1 VSDCDGEGPGT
12 DGDEPGEVTDMRNP
26 HAGEPFDTPD
36 EEIAEALLDVSI
48 PTLLLS
54 LVHMSGDP
62 ELIRGRLRPAG
73 LFLNEVQGYMTEEDK
88 AEARALALEVIRDYR
103 DRGCPEPEPISS
115 ELLHEM
121 MTWLV
126 CEEVPEE
133 YVPLLLE
140 EMELDGRDARRVD
153 PVGTPAERASF
164 PVVVIGCGQS
174 GLLAGIRLQEAG
186 IPFTIVE
193 KNAGVGGTWWENSY
207 PGARVDV
214 GNHFYCYSFEP
225 SDHWT
230 EYFAGQPELQRYFQ
244 SVMDKHGIGP
254 HVRWETEVSGATWDE
269 DSATW
274 AVRIRAADGTEEVLT
289 ARAVISA
296 VGQLNRP
303 HVPEIEGADTFAGP
317 AFHSARWD
325 HDLDLAGK
333 RVAMIGAGASGFQ
346 IAPTIAPE
354 VGHLTVFQRTA
365 QWMFPN
371 PNYHATVGP
380 GVRWA
385 LRHLPFYGRWYRFLI
400 FWPGCDKGLEA
411 ARVDPDYPDQQRA
424 VSEINDLTRQMF
436 TDWIVGQVGDDPDL
450 IAKVVPDYP
459 ATGKRTLQDN
469 GAWLGALTRDNVDLV
484 RTPID
489 HIEPDAVVTADG
501 ERYPADVLVYATGFR
516 ATEVLFPMTIVGRD
530 GVDLRTMWGER
541 PAAYLGITVPGF
553 PNFFCMY
560 GPGTNLAHGGS
571 LIFHSECQ
579 MRYIT
584 QCLESLIAGGHSTM
598 EPRPERYEDWHE
610 RSQREMRG
618 LVWSQPSI
626 EHSFFKNSAGEIHVL
641 SPWRIVDYW
650 TWTREPDL
658 ADFVLD

>member
-1 VSDCDGEGPGT
+1 M
-12 DGDEPGEVTDMRNP
+12 EPTARNP
-26 HAGEPFDTPD
+26 HAGEPFTTPD

-48 PTLLLS
+48 PTLMLS

-62 ELIRGRLRPAG
+62 GLIRGRLKPAG

-88 AEARALALEVIRDYR
+88 AEVRALALDVIRGYR
-103 DRGCPEPEPISS
+103 DRGCPEPEPISA

-121 MTWLV
+121 MRWLV
-126 CEEVPEE
+126 VEEVPDE
-133 YVPLLLE
+133 YVPMLME
-140 EMELDGRDARRVD
+140 EMELDGADARKVRGPVD
-153 PVGTPAERASF
+153 AAARAAF

-174 GLLAGIRLQEAG
+174 GLLAGIRLKEAG

-193 KNAGVGGTWWENSY
+193 KNPGAGGTWWENSY

-225 SDHWT
+225 SDQWT
-230 EYFAGQPELQRYFQ
+230 EFFAQQPELQAYFEG
-244 SVMDKHGIGP
+244 VMTKHGIEP
-254 HVRWETEVSGATWDE
+254 HVRWETEVLGATWD
-269 DSATW
+269 DASATW
-274 AVRIRAADGTEEVLT
+274 SVRVRSVDGSEETLV

-303 HVPEIEGADTFAGP
+303 HVPEIPGQDTFGGP

-346 IAPTIAPE
+346 IAPAIADE

-400 FWPGCDKGLEA
+400 LWPGCDKGLDA

-424 VSEINDLTRQMF
+424 VSEVNDFARQMF
-436 TDWIVGQVGDDPDL
+436 TDWISEQIGDDPEL
-450 IAKVVPDYP
+450 LAKVLPDYP

-469 GAWLGALTRDNVDLV
+469 GSWLKTLTRDDVDLV
-484 RTPID
+484 RTGID
-489 HIEPDAVVTADG
+489 HIEPGAVVTEDG
-501 ERYPADVLVYATGFR
+501 ERHECDVLVYATGFFVNR
-516 ATEVLFPMTIVGRD
+516 LLFPMTITGRD
-530 GVDLRTMWGER
+530 GVDLRAMWGER

-553 PNFFCMY
+553 PNLFCMY

-579 MRYIT
+579 MRYIS
-584 QCLESLIAGGHSTM
+584 QCIDHLIDGGHRSM
-598 EPRPERYEDWHE
+598 EPRRDRYDDWHE
-610 RSQREMRG
+610 RSQAELRT
-618 LVWSQPSI
+618 LVWAQPSVK
-626 EHSFFKNSAGEIHVL
+626 HSFYKNAHGEIHVL

-650 TWTREPDL
+650 TWTKEPDL
-658 ADFVLD
+658 ADFEMG

>member
-1 VSDCDGEGPGT
+1 
-12 DGDEPGEVTDMRNP
+12 MRNP
-26 HAGEPFDTPD
+26 HAGQPFTTSD
-36 EEIAEALLDVSI
+36 EEIAAALLDVSI
-48 PTLLLS
+48 PTLMLS

-62 ELIRGRLRPAG
+62 ELIRGRLKPEG

-88 AEARALALEVIRDYR
+88 AEVRALALEVIKDYR
-103 DRGCPEPEPISS
+103 DRGCPEPEPISA

-126 CEEVPEE
+126 CEDVPAE
-133 YVPLLLE
+133 YVPMLME
-140 EMELDGRDARRVD
+140 EMELDGTDARQVAA
-153 PVGTPAERASF
+153 PADVAAREAF

-186 IPFTIVE
+186 IPFTIIE
-193 KNAGVGGTWWENSY
+193 KNAGVGGTWYENSY

-225 SDHWT
+225 SDQWT
-230 EYFAGQPELQRYFQ
+230 EYFAQQPELQSYFDT
-244 SVMDKHGIGP
+244 VMRKHGIERN
-254 HVRWETEVSGATWDE
+254 VRWETEVLGAEWD
-269 DSATW
+269 DASSSW
-274 AVRIRAADGTEEVLT
+274 LVGVRAADGTEETLV

-303 HVPEIEGADTFAGP
+303 SIPDIPGQGDFEGP
-317 AFHSARWD
+317 SFHSARWD
-325 HDLDLAGK
+325 HDVDIRGK

-346 IAPTIAPE
+346 IAPTIAE
-354 VGHLTVFQRTA
+354 DVGHLTVFQRTA

-371 PNYHATVGP
+371 PNYHEQVGP

-411 ARVDPDYPDQQRA
+411 ARVDPDYPDPQRA
-424 VSEINDLTRQMF
+424 VSEMNDLTRMMF
-436 TDWIVGQVGDDPDL
+436 TDWITSQIGDDPEL

-469 GAWLGALTRDNVDLV
+469 GSWLKTLTRDDVELV
-484 RTPID
+484 RTGID
-489 HIEPDAVVTADG
+489 HIETDAIVTVDG
-501 ERYPADVLVYATGFR
+501 ERYECDVIVYATGFHANR
-516 ATEVLFPMTIVGRD
+516 VLWPMDIVGRD
-530 GVDLRTMWGER
+530 GVDLRTLWGER

-553 PNFFCMY
+553 PNLFCMY

-579 MRYIT
+579 MRYIS
-584 QCLESLIAGGHSTM
+584 QCLEELIDGGHRTM
-598 EPRPERYEDWHE
+598 EPRQDKYEEWHA
-610 RSQREMRG
+610 RSQEEMKK
-618 LVWSQPSI
+618 LVWSQPSVK
-626 EHSFFKNSAGEIHVL
+626 HSFFKNAYGEIHVL

-650 TWTREPDL
+650 SFTKEPVM
-658 ADFVLD
+658 ADFVID

>member
-1 VSDCDGEGPGT
+1 
-12 DGDEPGEVTDMRNP
+12 MRNP

-36 EEIAEALLDVSI
+36 AEIAEALLDVSI

-54 LVHMSGDP
+54 LVHLSGDP

-88 AEARALALEVIRDYR
+88 EEARTLALEVICDYR
-103 DRGCPEPEPISS
+103 DRGCPEPEPISA

-133 YVPLLLE
+133 YVPLLME
-140 EMELDGRDARRVD
+140 EMELDGRDARRVG
-153 PVGTPAERASF
+153 PVGTADERGAL

-230 EYFAGQPELQRYFQ
+230 EYFAQQPELQRYFQ

-254 HVRWETEVSGATWDE
+254 HVRWETEVLGATWDE
-269 DSATW
+269 ASTTW
-274 AVRIRAADGTEEVLT
+274 VVRTRTADGSEDVLT

-303 HVPEIEGADTFAGP
+303 HVPEIDGHETFAGP
-317 AFHSARWD
+317 NFHSARWD
-325 HDLDLAGK
+325 HQVDLAGQ

-354 VGHLTVFQRTA
+354 VDHLTVFQRTA

-371 PNYHATVGP
+371 PNYHASVGP

-400 FWPGCDKGLEA
+400 LWPGCDKGLEA

-424 VSEINDLTRQMF
+424 VSEMNELTRQMF
-436 TDWIVGQVGDDPDL
+436 TDWIVGQVGDDPEL
-450 IAKVVPDYP
+450 VAKVVPDYP

-484 RTPID
+484 RTAID
-489 HIEPDAVVTADG
+489 HIEPDAVVTVDG

-516 ATEVLFPMTIVGRD
+516 ATEVLFPMSIVGRD

-584 QCLESLIAGGHSTM
+584 QCLEALIAGGHRTM
-598 EPRPERYEDWHE
+598 EPLAERYEDWHD

-641 SPWRIVDYW
+641 SPWRLVDYW

-658 ADFVLD
+658 ADFALD

>member
-1 VSDCDGEGPGT
+1 
-12 DGDEPGEVTDMRNP
+12 MRNP
-26 HAGEPFDTPD
+26 HAGEPFDTSD
-36 EEIAEALLDVSI
+36 DDIAAALLDVSI
-48 PTLLLS
+48 PTLMLS

-88 AEARALALEVIRDYR
+88 AEVRDIALEVIRDYR
-103 DRGCPEPEPISS
+103 DRGCPEPEPISAA
-115 ELLHEM
+115 LLHEM
-121 MTWLV
+121 MGWLV
-126 CEEVPEE
+126 CEEVPAE
-133 YVPLLLE
+133 YVPMLME
-140 EMELDGRDARRVD
+140 EMELDGADQRRVAVPADRASRDA
-153 PVGTPAERASF
+153 F

-225 SDHWT
+225 SDAWT
-230 EYFAGQPELQRYFQ
+230 EYFARQPELQSYFE
-244 SVMDKHGIGP
+244 SVMDKHGIRP
-254 HVRWETEVSGATWDE
+254 HVRWNTEVLGAQWDDDDGTW
-269 DSATW
+269 SV
-274 AVRIRAADGTEEVLT
+274 AVRSDDGTESTLV

-303 HVPEIEGADTFAGP
+303 HVPDIPGQERFSGP
-317 AFHSARWD
+317 SFHSARWD
-325 HDLDLAGK
+325 HTVGLSGK

-346 IAPTIAPE
+346 IAPAIAAD
-354 VGHLTVFQRTA
+354 VDHLTVFQRTA

-371 PNYHATVGP
+371 PNYHEVVGP

-400 FWPGCDKGLEA
+400 LWPGCDKGLEA

-424 VSEINDLTRQMF
+424 VSEMNELTRQMF
-436 TDWIVGQVGDDPDL
+436 TEWIVSQVGDDPEL

-469 GAWLGALTRDNVDLV
+469 GSWLRTLTRDNVELV
-484 RTPID
+484 RTGID
-489 HIEPDAVVTADG
+489 HIEADGVVTVDG
-501 ERYPADVLVYATGFR
+501 EHHRADVIVYATGFHANR
-516 ATEVLFPMTIVGRD
+516 VLWPLAITGRD
-530 GVDLRTMWGER
+530 GTDLRTLWGER

-553 PNFFCMY
+553 PNLFCMY

-584 QCLESLIAGGHSTM
+584 QCLEELIVGGHRSM
-598 EPRPERYEDWHE
+598 EPRPDRYEDWHR
-610 RSQREMRG
+610 RSQEEIKK
-618 LVWSQPSI
+618 LVWSQPSVK
-626 EHSFFKNSAGEIHVL
+626 HSFFKNQYGEIHVL
-641 SPWRIVDYW
+641 SPWRLVDYW
-650 TWTREPDL
+650 GWTKQPDL
-658 ADFVLD
+658 GDFVMQ

>member
-1 VSDCDGEGPGT
+1 
-12 DGDEPGEVTDMRNP
+12 MRNP
-26 HAGEPFDTPD
+26 HAGEPFDTSD
-36 EEIAEALLDVSI
+36 EEIAEALLDVSV

-62 ELIRGRLRPAG
+62 SIIRGRLRPAG

-88 AEARALALEVIRDYR
+88 EEARALALEVIRDYR
-103 DRGCPEPEPISS
+103 DRGCPEPEPISP

-126 CEEVPEE
+126 CEDVPEE

-140 EMELDGRDARRVD
+140 EMELDGRDARRVE
-153 PVGTPAERASF
+153 PVGDAADRAAF

-230 EYFAGQPELQRYFQ
+230 EYFARQPELQRYFQ

-254 HVRWETEVSGATWDE
+254 HVRWETEVLGTTWDE

-274 AVRIRAADGTEEVLT
+274 SVRTRAVDGTEEVLT

-303 HVPEIEGADTFAGP
+303 NVPEIEGADTFAGP

-325 HDLDLAGK
+325 HGVDLVGK

-346 IAPTIAPE
+346 IAPTIAPD
-354 VGHLTVFQRTA
+354 VAQLTVFQRTA

-400 FWPGCDKGLEA
+400 LWPGCDKGLEA
-411 ARVDPDYPDQQRA
+411 ARVDPDYPDQQTA
-424 VSEINDLTRQMF
+424 VSEMNELTRQMF
-436 TDWIVGQVGDDPDL
+436 TDWIVGQVGDDPEL

-469 GAWLGALTRDNVDLV
+469 GAWLGALTRDNVELV
-484 RTPID
+484 RTGID
-489 HIEPDAVVTADG
+489 HIEPDAVVTVDG
-501 ERYPADVLVYATGFR
+501 ERYPADVLVYATGFQ
-516 ATEVLFPMTIVGRD
+516 ATKVLAPMAIIGRD
-530 GVDLRTMWGER
+530 GVDLRELWGER
-541 PAAYLGITVPGF
+541 PAAYLGIIVPGF

-584 QCLESLIAGGHSTM
+584 QCIEAIIAGGHRTM
-598 EPRPERYEDWHE
+598 EPLVERYEDWHE
-610 RSQREMRG
+610 RSQRELRG
-618 LVWSQPSI
+618 LVWAQPSI
-626 EHSFFKNSAGEIHVL
+626 RHSFFKNSAGEIHVL
-641 SPWRIVDYW
+641 SPWRLVDYW
-650 TWTREPDL
+650 TWTRSPDL
-658 ADFVLD
+658 DDFVLG

>member
-1 VSDCDGEGPGT
+1 
-12 DGDEPGEVTDMRNP
+12 MRNP

-36 EEIAEALLDVSI
+36 EEIAQALLDVSI

-62 ELIRGRLRPAG
+62 GIIRGRLRPAG
-73 LFLNEVQGYMTEEDK
+73 LFLNEVQGYMTDEDR

-103 DRGCPEPEPISS
+103 DRGCPEPEPISAD
-115 ELLHEM
+115 LLHEM

-133 YVPLLLE
+133 YVPLLME
-140 EMELDGRDARRVD
+140 EMELDGRDARRVE
-153 PVGTPAERASF
+153 PVGDPDARAAF

-230 EYFAGQPELQRYFQ
+230 EYFARQPELQRYFE
-244 SVMDKHGIGP
+244 SVMDKHGIGA
-254 HVRWETEVSGATWDE
+254 HVRWETEVLGATWD
-269 DSATW
+269 DGSATW
-274 AVRIRAADGTEEVLT
+274 SVRTRAADGSEEVLT

-303 HVPEIEGADTFAGP
+303 NVPAIDGADTFAGP

-325 HDLDLAGK
+325 HDVDLTGR

-346 IAPTIAPE
+346 IAPTIAPT

-371 PNYHATVGP
+371 PNYHAAVGP

-424 VSEINDLTRQMF
+424 VSETNEFTRQMF
-436 TDWIVGQVGDDPDL
+436 TDWIVGQVGDDPEL
-450 IAKVVPDYP
+450 VAKVVPDYP

-484 RTPID
+484 RTAID
-489 HIEPDAVVTADG
+489 HVEPDAVVTVDG
-501 ERYPADVLVYATGFR
+501 VRHPADVLVYATGFQ
-516 ATEVLFPMTIVGRD
+516 ATRVLAPMTIVGRD
-530 GVDLRTMWGER
+530 GVDLREMWGER

-579 MRYIT
+579 MRYIA
-584 QCLESLIAGGHSTM
+584 QCLDTLIAGSHRTM
-598 EPRPERYEDWHE
+598 EPRRERYDDWHE
-610 RSQREMRG
+610 RSQREMQG

-650 TWTREPDL
+650 AWTRTPDPD
-658 ADFVLD
+658 DFVLG